1 MLKPEK
7 MRTRSNHDAAQERL
21 SHMSGASKGSKKGK
35 SSLLEKNPDDVSIIH
50 FSLRDE
56 NQAINESSSNLD
68 AIIH

>member
-1 MLKPEK
+1 
-7 MRTRSNHDAAQERL
+7 
-21 SHMSGASKGSKKGK
+21 MSGASKGSKKGK
-35 SSLLEKNPDDVSIIH
+35 SSLLEKNPDDVSIIR